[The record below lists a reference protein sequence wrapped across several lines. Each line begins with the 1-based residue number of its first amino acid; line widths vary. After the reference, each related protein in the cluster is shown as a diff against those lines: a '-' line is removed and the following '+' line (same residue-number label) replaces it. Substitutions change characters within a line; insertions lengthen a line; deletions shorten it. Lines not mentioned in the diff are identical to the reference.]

1 MKCYACNNIVDENDE
16 VCSKC
21 GTKVIRYSSS
31 KKKNIIKDDYYFSN
45 NYYSLAVS
53 FLITKF
59 ISYLVAIIF
68 PMNLVIP
75 WTLLSLVFAIVDY
88 VKFKDKREIKII
100 IIDSIIII
108 IEIMLLIFLFTAIIN
123 WIKIPLEFI

>member
-1 MKCYACNNIVDENDE
+1 MKCYGCNKEVDENE
-16 VCSKC
+16 EYCPNC
-21 GTKVIRYSSS
+21 GSKVIRYSST
-31 KKKNIIKDDYYFSN
+31 KKDTYVKDNYYYSS

-68 PMNLVIP
+68 PMNLIIP
-75 WTLLSLVFAIVDY
+75 WTLLSLIIAIVDF
-88 VKFKDKREIKII
+88 VKYKDRRSIKII

-108 IEIMLLIFLFTAIIN
+108 IEFILLILLFTAIVN

>member
-16 VCSKC
+16 KCSKC
-21 GTKVIRYSSS
+21 GAKVIRYSSS
-31 KKKNIIKDDYYFSN
+31 KRTNYVKDDYYYSS

-75 WTLLSLVFAIVDY
+75 WTLISLIFAIIDY
-88 VKFKDKREIKII
+88 AKYKDRRAIKII

-108 IEIMLLIFLFTAIIN
+108 IEIALVIFLFTAIIN